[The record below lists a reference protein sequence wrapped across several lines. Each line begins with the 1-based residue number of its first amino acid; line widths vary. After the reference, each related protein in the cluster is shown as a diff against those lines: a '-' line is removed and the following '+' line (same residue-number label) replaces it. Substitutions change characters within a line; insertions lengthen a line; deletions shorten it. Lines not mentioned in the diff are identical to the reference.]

1 MIAFDR
7 IHSGVNGLDQV
18 VDSIRLGDNVV
29 WQLVDIED
37 YRFFAVPFAKK
48 AIEEKRNLIYM
59 RFAMHPPIL
68 EPQDGLKIVVLDPDS
83 GFENFTV
90 QVHEVIAGEGAGAF
104 YVFDCLS
111 ELQTA
116 WAADLMM
123 GNFFTVTCPYLFELD
138 TVAFF
143 TIIRNRHSY
152 DTVARIRETTQLLID
167 AYHNEENRYIH
178 PIKVWRRYSDTMF
191 LPHISEGD
199 SFLPLTDGL
208 ETSRF
213 FHLVASQGTRQSGH
227 KLDYWD
233 RLFLKAERIAEEE
246 QTGGTGRDL
255 EDIAG
260 RKSGCESSSES
271 DQKSGSGSNSG
282 SGSESGSGSGC
293 ESGPKP
299 GSESGDRISAE
310 TIKSPRA
317 EMLEKLCKLVIGRDK
332 NILALALSHFQLEDI
347 LEIKERMIGSG
358 YIGGKAVGMLL
369 ARNILQSWKHRLEPH
384 DSFYIGSDVFYTYLV
399 QNGWWRLRL
408 DQRTPE
414 GYFSAAGQLKEKIP
428 SGLFPQ
434 IVREQFRNLLE
445 YYGQSPIIVRSSSLL
460 EDNFG
465 TAFAGKYES
474 IFCTNMGTLEER
486 LQEFES
492 AVKQVYASA
501 MDESALVYRQQR
513 GLDQSDEQM
522 AILVQR
528 VSGSRY
534 DGIFMPATAGVA
546 YSYNAYAWNRDIDP
560 KAGLVRLVA
569 GLGTRAVER
578 TQGDYP
584 RVASLDKP
592 QLRLLAGKGD
602 NRKFSQQYVDV
613 LDLNKNSLQTISIN
627 DLAPLLPAY
636 LKDLL
641 LEHDR
646 EAEALMAERG
656 MNREYMLSTCSR
668 LLAEKDFIIC
678 LRSMLEE
685 IQQNYGYPVDVEFTV
700 NFSKEL
706 DFMIN
711 LLQCRPLQ
719 VKGLGKKVTIP
730 EVKKKDIFF
739 SVCDG
744 TMGGNIYQ
752 PVDNVIFVDPEAY
765 SNADLSTKY
774 KTARLIGKLNSLLG
788 KKCNG
793 LLLAGPGRWGTTTPE
808 LGVPVSFAEISNIRV
823 LCEIAFE
830 RGGFVPELSFGSHFF
845 QDLVEADIF
854 YAAIFPKSG
863 NTVYRP
869 ELLHAHKNIL
879 TELLPEECS
888 MEQIVKVYD
897 TSALNLILLSDIAEE
912 KAICIVRDL
921 PQEKAE

>member
-7 IHSGVNGLDQV
+7 IQSGVKGLDPV
-18 VDSIRLGDNVV
+18 VDSIRIGDNVV
-29 WQLVDIED
+29 WQLVDMED
-37 YRFFAVPFAKK
+37 YRYFAVPFARK
-48 AIEEKRNLIYM
+48 AIEEGRNIIYM
-59 RFAMHPPIL
+59 RFAMHPPVL
-68 EPQDGLKIVVLDPDS
+68 EPQDGLKIIELDPDS
-83 GFENFTV
+83 GFESFTV
-90 QVHEVIAGEGAGAF
+90 QVHEVISSEGEGAF

-143 TIIRNRHSY
+143 AIIRNRHSN

-167 AYHNEENRYIH
+167 VYHNEENRYLH

-233 RLFLKAERIAEEE
+233 RLFIKAERIAEEDQDE
-246 QTGGTGRDL
+246 WQSRGETGRTGDKGDKGAVT
-255 EDIAG
+255 ETG
-260 RKSGCESSSES
+260 R
-271 DQKSGSGSNSG
+271 N
-282 SGSESGSGSGC
+282 
-293 ESGPKP
+293 
-299 GSESGDRISAE
+299 
-310 TIKSPRA
+310 PRA

-332 NILALALSHFQLEDI
+332 IILRLALSHFQLEDI
-347 LEIKERMIGSG
+347 LEIKEKMIGSG

-369 ARNILQSWKHRLEPH
+369 ARNILKDWEKRLEPH
-384 DSFYIGSDVFYTYLV
+384 DSFYIGSDVFYTFLV
-399 QNGWWRLRL
+399 QNGWWKLRL
-408 DQRTPE
+408 EQRTPE

-428 SGLFPQ
+428 QGVFPQ
-434 IVREQFRNLLE
+434 VVREQFRSLLE
-445 YYGQSPIIVRSSSLL
+445 YYGQSPIIIRSSSLL

-474 IFCTNMGTLEER
+474 IFCANMGSLEER
-486 LQEFES
+486 LMEFEK
-492 AVKQVYASA
+492 AVRQVYASA
-501 MDESALVYRQQR
+501 MDESALVYRRQR
-513 GLDQSDEQM
+513 GLDKSDEQM

-528 VSGSRY
+528 VSGSRH
-534 DGIFMPATAGVA
+534 DGIFMPAAAGVA
-546 YSYNAYAWNRDIDP
+546 YSYNAYVWNRDIDP
-560 KAGLVRLVA
+560 KAGMVRLVV

-592 QLRLLAGKGD
+592 QLRVLAGKGD
-602 NRKFSQQYVDV
+602 IRRFSQRYADV
-613 LDLNKNSLQTISIN
+613 IDLNKESLQAIPIN
-627 DLAPLLPAY
+627 ELGGLLPDY
-636 LKDLL
+636 LKELL

-646 EAEALMAERG
+646 DAEALMAERG
-656 MNREYMLSTCSR
+656 MNRDYLLSTCSK
-668 LLAEKDFIIC
+668 LLAEEEFVKC
-678 LRSMLEE
+678 LRRMLEE
-685 IQQNYGYPVDVEFTV
+685 IQQSYGYPVDVEFTV
-700 NFSKEL
+700 NFSRER
-706 DFMIN
+706 DFVIN

-719 VKGLGKKVTIP
+719 VKGLGKKVDIP
-730 EVKKKDIFF
+730 EVKRKDIFF
-739 SVCDG
+739 TVQGG

-752 PVDNVIFVDPEAY
+752 PVDTVILIDPEAY
-765 SNADLSTKY
+765 ANADLSSKY
-774 KTARLIGKLNSLLG
+774 KTARMIGKLNSMLG
-788 KKCNG
+788 TIHSG

-808 LGVPVSFAEISNIRV
+808 LGVPVSFAEISNIKV
-823 LCEIAFE
+823 LCEVAFE

-854 YAAIFPKSG
+854 YTAIFPKSR

-869 ELLHAHKNIL
+869 ELLHACKNRL
-879 TELLPEECS
+879 TELLPDTGG
-888 MEQIVKVYD
+888 MEQIINVYD
-897 TSALNLILLSDIAEE
+897 TSGMNLILLSDIAEE
-912 KAICIVRDL
+912 KAVCII
-921 PQEKAE
+921 QNG

>member
-7 IHSGVNGLDQV
+7 IHSGVNGLDRV

-37 YRFFAVPFAKK
+37 YRYFAVPFAKK
-48 AIEEKRNLIYM
+48 AIEEKRDLIYM

-68 EPQDGLKIVVLDPDS
+68 EVQAGLKIVELDPDG

-90 QVHEVIAGEGAGAF
+90 QVHEVIAGHGVGAF

-143 TIIRNRHSY
+143 AIIRNRHSY

-213 FHLVASQGTRQSGH
+213 FHLAASQGTRQSGH

-246 QTGGTGRDL
+246 QEEGIGLEHGDRVSREPMDRANCEPMDRASMEAGG
-255 EDIAG
+255 A
-260 RKSGCESSSES
+260 
-271 DQKSGSGSNSG
+271 
-282 SGSESGSGSGC
+282 
-293 ESGPKP
+293 
-299 GSESGDRISAE
+299 SESGDRNFTEAVR
-310 TIKSPRA
+310 SPRT

-332 NILALALSHFQLEDI
+332 NILGLALSHFQLEDI
-347 LEIKERMIGSG
+347 LEIKEKMIGSG

-369 ARNILQSWKHRLEPH
+369 ARNILQGWKHKLEPH

-399 QNGWWRLRL
+399 QNGWWKLRL
-408 DQRTPE
+408 EQRTPE

-428 SGLFPQ
+428 GGVFPQ
-434 IVREQFRNLLE
+434 IVSEQFRNLLE

-486 LQEFES
+486 LQEFVK

-513 GLDQSDEQM
+513 GLDKSDEQM

-528 VSGSRY
+528 VSGSRH
-534 DGIFMPATAGVA
+534 DGIFMPAVAGVA
-546 YSYNAYAWNRDIDP
+546 YSYNAYAWNKDIDP
-560 KAGLVRLVA
+560 KAGLVRLVV

-592 QLRLLAGKGD
+592 QLRLQAGKGD
-602 NRKFSQQYVDV
+602 NRRFSQQYADV
-613 LDLNKNSLQTISIN
+613 LDLNKNNLQTVSIN
-627 DLAPLLPAY
+627 ELSPLLPDY
-636 LKDLL
+636 LRELL

-646 EAEALMAERG
+646 DAETIMAERG
-656 MNREYMLSTCSR
+656 MNRDYMLSTCSR
-668 LLAEKDFIIC
+668 LLAEQEFITC

-685 IQQNYGYPVDVEFTV
+685 IQQYYGYPVDVEFTV
-700 NFSKEL
+700 NFSREH
-706 DFMIN
+706 DFVIN

-719 VKGLGKKVTIP
+719 VKGLGRKVTIP
-730 EVKKKDIFF
+730 EVKKKDTFF
-739 SVCDG
+739 SVRGG

-752 PVDNVIFVDPEAY
+752 PVDTVIFVDPEEY
-765 SNADLSTKY
+765 SNADTSTKY
-774 KTARLIGKLNSLLG
+774 KTARLIGKLNARLG
-788 KKCNG
+788 KKCSG

-823 LCEIAFE
+823 LCEVAFE

-854 YAAIFPKSG
+854 YAAIFTKSRD
-863 NTVYRP
+863 TIYRP
-869 ELLHAHKNIL
+869 ELLRAHENIL
-879 TELLPEECS
+879 KELLPEEYG

-897 TSALNLILLSDIAEE
+897 TADQDLILLSDISEE
-912 KAICIVRDL
+912 KAICMVRNL
-921 PQEKAE
+921 PMEKPIN

>member
-1 MIAFDR
+1 MYQSKRECGVMIAFDR
-7 IHSGVNGLDQV
+7 INSGVNGLDRV

-37 YRFFAVPFAKK
+37 YRYFAVPFAKK
-48 AIEEKRNLIYM
+48 AMEENRNLIYM

-68 EPQDGLKIVVLDPDS
+68 EPQEGLKIVELDPDS

-90 QVHEVIAGEGAGAF
+90 QVHEVIADEGAGAF

-143 TIIRNRHSY
+143 AIIRNRHSY

-167 AYHNEENRYIH
+167 AYHSEENRYIH

-199 SFLPLTDGL
+199 NFLPLTDGL

-227 KLDYWD
+227 KLDFWD

-246 QTGGTGRDL
+246 QEEGAGLEHSERSGRESDERASHESAARAGLKHGGMDL
-255 EDIAG
+255 AEAG
-260 RKSGCESSSES
+260 RNTTEAGRSPTETFRS
-271 DQKSGSGSNSG
+271 
-282 SGSESGSGSGC
+282 
-293 ESGPKP
+293 PK
-299 GSESGDRISAE
+299 
-310 TIKSPRA
+310 A

-332 NILALALSHFQLEDI
+332 NILGLALSHFQLEDI
-347 LEIKERMIGSG
+347 LEIKEKMIGSG

-369 ARNILQSWKHRLEPH
+369 ARNILQNWKHKLEPH
-384 DSFYIGSDVFYTYLV
+384 DSFYIGSDVFYTFLV
-399 QNGWWRLRL
+399 QNGWWKLRL
-408 DQRTPE
+408 EQRTPE

-428 SGLFPQ
+428 SGVFPQ
-434 IVREQFRNLLE
+434 IVNEQFRSLLE

-486 LQEFES
+486 LQEFVK

-513 GLDQSDEQM
+513 GLDKSDEQM

-528 VSGSRY
+528 VSGSRH
-534 DGIFMPATAGVA
+534 DGIFMPAVAGVA

-560 KAGLVRLVA
+560 KAGLVRLVV

-592 QLRLLAGKGD
+592 QLRLQAGKGD
-602 NRKFSQQYVDV
+602 NRRFSQQYADV
-613 LDLNKNSLQTISIN
+613 LDLNKNDLQTISIN
-627 DLAPLLPAY
+627 ELSPLLPDY
-636 LKDLL
+636 LRDLL

-646 EAEALMAERG
+646 DAEALMAERG
-656 MNREYMLSTCSR
+656 MNRDYMLSTCSR
-668 LLAEKDFIIC
+668 LLAEKEFITC

-685 IQQNYGYPVDVEFTV
+685 IQQYYGYPVDVEFTV
-700 NFSKEL
+700 NFSKEH
-706 DFMIN
+706 DFVIN

-730 EVKKKDIFF
+730 EAKRKDIFF
-739 SVCDG
+739 SVRDG

-752 PVDNVIFVDPEAY
+752 PVDTVIFVDPEAY
-765 SNADLSTKY
+765 SNADTSTKY
-774 KTARLIGKLNSLLG
+774 KTARLIGKLNSRLG
-788 KKCNG
+788 KKRSG

-823 LCEIAFE
+823 LCEVAFE

-854 YAAIFPKSG
+854 YTAIFPKSKD
-863 NTVYRP
+863 TVYRP
-869 ELLHAHKNIL
+869 ELLHAHENIL
-879 TELLPEECS
+879 TELLPEEHG

-897 TSALNLILLSDIAEE
+897 TADQNLILLSDITEE
-912 KAICIVRDL
+912 KAICMMRDQ
-921 PQEKAE
+921 PMEKAD